1 MRYNQYGRLLEQYYW
16 KTHMQIVKKKK
27 KTEKED
33 AHEYDLNFSHSCE
46 IY

>member
-16 KTHMQIVKKKK
+16 ETHMQIVKKKK
-27 KTEKED
+27 KEKED